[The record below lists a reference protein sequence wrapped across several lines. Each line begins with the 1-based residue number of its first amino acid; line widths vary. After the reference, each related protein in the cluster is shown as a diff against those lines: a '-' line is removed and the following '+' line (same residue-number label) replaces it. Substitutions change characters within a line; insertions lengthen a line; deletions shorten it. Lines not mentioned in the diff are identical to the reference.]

1 MREGKDLSDSSR
13 KQYSQVLLQVAVIPK
28 VAARVIKYRNNGIAS
43 RANIHDQIDVHAIFG
58 RHSTD
63 TDAKMSFVIEE
74 EQLSY
79 QGEQRSALC
88 INVQHLYHDLLCTAQ
103 NN

>member
-1 MREGKDLSDSSR
+1 MSDFMS
-13 KQYSQVLLQVAVIPK
+13 KQYSLFPCKSPLSLVWQP
-28 VAARVIKYRNNGIAS
+28 RDRYGNDGTAS
-43 RANIHDQIDVHAIFG
+43 MANIHDHCDVHAFFG
-58 RHSTD
+58 RGSTD
-63 TDAKMSFVIEE
+63 PDVKMSFVIE

>member
-1 MREGKDLSDSSR
+1 MIYR
-13 KQYSQVLLQVAVIPK
+13 K
-28 VAARVIKYRNNGIAS
+28 NGTAS
-43 RANIHDQIDVHAIFG
+43 TANIHDQFDMHVILG

-63 TDAKMSFVIEE
+63 TDTKMSFVIEE

-88 INVQHLYHDLLCTAQ
+88 INVQHLYHDLLCTAE